1 MKDWRTSIVVCNV
14 EILHDKNDPYTNF
27 CSLYH
32 RDDFLKAYYANV
44 KWHFALLLQLMMTE
58 SLRSWKNPNYQL
70 LRTSEGSHLL
80 VHREKVS
87 HSKTHETYFHILFF
101 PLQWFC
107 HGSQNVFYKDLLL
120 TAPGRFWRYSVFT
133 SGNRLWSRGLKAFLP
148 TPAAKQRG
156 SCTRDHLI
164 QGVSSGCTA
173 SAGKRGFLWQ
183 LHSTSTLFSMTFPR
197 QKCRAVA
204 TSNLLL
210 KLALLSSV
218 M

>member
-44 KWHFALLLQLMMTE
+44 KWHFALLLQLMMSE

-107 HGSQNVFYKDLLL
+107 HCSQNVFYKDLLL

-133 SGNRLWSRGLKAFLP
+133 SGNRLWSRGLKASCQPLLQSREV
-148 TPAAKQRG
+148 PAQEITSSR
-156 SCTRDHLI
+156 
-164 QGVSSGCTA
+164 VSVVAVQHQQEKEDFSGNCTA
-173 SAGKRGFLWQ
+173 PAPCSAWPSPGRNAGLWP
-183 LHSTSTLFSMTFPR
+183 FPT
-197 QKCRAVA
+197 CY
-204 TSNLLL
+204 SN
-210 KLALLSSV
+210 
-218 M
+218 